1 MAGRRQQAAALGR
14 LRYTKAA
21 LLIFGLGLVLGLV
34 VVAGE
39 LPGFERVA
47 SGVMALAIASLP
59 FALVADGRGTAIVQ
73 RIRARF
79 SRRKRPKRS
88 ASRPAAVRSPASARS
103 PTRRRPPAARAPR
116 RKRR

>member
-1 MAGRRQQAAALGR
+1 M
-14 LRYTKAA
+14 RYTKAA

-47 SGVMALAIASLP
+47 SGVMALAIVSLP
-59 FALVADGRGTAIVQ
+59 VALIADGRGTTIVQ
-73 RIRARF
+73 RIRARL
-79 SRRKRPKRS
+79 SRRKRPQRGAS
-88 ASRPAAVRSPASARS
+88 RPAPASRPAAARSPA
-103 PTRRRPPAARAPR
+103 RRRPAARAPR

>member
-1 MAGRRQQAAALGR
+1 
-14 LRYTKAA
+14 LRYTKTA
-21 LLIFGLGLVLGLV
+21 LLIFGLGLMLGLV

-47 SGVMALAIASLP
+47 SGVMALAIVSLP

-79 SRRKRPKRS
+79 SRRKHAKRS
-88 ASRPAAVRSPASARS
+88 APRPASVRSPPSARA
-103 PTRRRPPAARAPR
+103 PTRPRRRPAARAPR

>member
-1 MAGRRQQAAALGR
+1 MAGRRRQAAAPGR

-21 LLIFGLGLVLGLV
+21 LLIFGLGLMLGLV

-47 SGVMALAIASLP
+47 SGVMALAIVSLP
-59 FALVADGRGTAIVQ
+59 FALLADGRGTAIVQ

-79 SRRKRPKRS
+79 SRRKRPKRG
-88 ASRPAAVRSPASARS
+88 ASRPAAARPAATR
-103 PTRRRPPAARAPR
+103 PPARRRPTPRAPR

>member
-1 MAGRRQQAAALGR
+1 MAGRPQPAAR
-14 LRYTKAA
+14 RKLRYTKAA
-21 LLIFGLGLVLGLV
+21 LLVFGLGLVLGLV

-47 SGVMALAIASLP
+47 SGVMALAIVALP
-59 FALVADGRGTAIVQ
+59 VALVADGRGAAIVR

-79 SRRKRPKRS
+79 SHRKRPQRG
-88 ASRPAAVRSPASARS
+88 ASRPAATSRPAAARSPA
-103 PTRRRPPAARAPR
+103 RRRPAARTTR

>member
-1 MAGRRQQAAALGR
+1 LGGRRQAAARGR

-21 LLIFGLGLVLGLV
+21 LLLFGLGLALGLV

-47 SGVMALAIASLP
+47 SGVMALGLVLLP

-73 RIRARF
+73 RIRARL

-88 ASRPAAVRSPASARS
+88 APRPAPARSPASVRA
-103 PTRRRPPAARAPR
+103 PARRRPAARAPR

>member
-1 MAGRRQQAAALGR
+1 MAGRQLAAARGR

-21 LLIFGLGLVLGLV
+21 LLVFGLGLVLGLV

-47 SGVMALAIASLP
+47 SGVMALAIVALP
-59 FALVADGRGTAIVQ
+59 AAVVADGRGTTIVQ
-73 RIRARF
+73 RIRAAF
-79 SRRKRPKRS
+79 TRRKRPKRN
-88 ASRPAAVRSPASARS
+88 AARPAGTSRSAGARA
-103 PTRRRPPAARAPR
+103 PPRRRPTARAPR

>member
-1 MAGRRQQAAALGR
+1 MAGHRRQSAAPGG

-34 VVAGE
+34 VVTGE

-59 FALVADGRGTAIVQ
+59 VALVADGRGTAIVQ
-73 RIRARF
+73 RIHARL

-88 ASRPAAVRSPASARS
+88 ASRSAATRSPAAARA
-103 PTRRRPPAARAPR
+103 PARRRPAAGPPR

>member
-1 MAGRRQQAAALGR
+1 M
-14 LRYTKAA
+14 RYTKAA
-21 LLIFGLGLVLGLV
+21 LLIFGLGLMLGLV

-47 SGVMALAIASLP
+47 SGVMALAIVSLP

-79 SRRKRPKRS
+79 SRRQRPKRG
-88 ASRPAAVRSPASARS
+88 AARTAAARSPASARA
-103 PTRRRPPAARAPR
+103 PARRRPAARAPR

>member
-1 MAGRRQQAAALGR
+1 MAHGR

-21 LLIFGLGLVLGLV
+21 LLVFGLGLLLGLV

-47 SGVMALAIASLP
+47 SGIMALAIVALP
-59 FALVADGRGTAIVQ
+59 VALVADGRGAAIVQ
-73 RIRARF
+73 RIRARL

-88 ASRPAAVRSPASARS
+88 AARPVPASRPAAARSPA
-103 PTRRRPPAARAPR
+103 RRRPAARTPR

>member
-1 MAGRRQQAAALGR
+1 LAGRRRQAAAPRR

-21 LLIFGLGLVLGLV
+21 LLIFGLGMMLGLV

-47 SGVMALAIASLP
+47 SGVMALSLLLLP

-73 RIRARF
+73 RIRARLA
-79 SRRKRPKRS
+79 RRKRAKRG
-88 ASRPAAVRSPASARS
+88 ASRPASIRSPASARS
-103 PTRRRPPAARAPR
+103 PARRRPSARAPR

>member
-1 MAGRRQQAAALGR
+1 MAARRQPTGRSR

-21 LLIFGLGLVLGLV
+21 LLVFGLGLVLGLV

-47 SGVMALAIASLP
+47 SGVMALAIVALP
-59 FALVADGRGTAIVQ
+59 VALVADGRGTDIVQ
-73 RIRARF
+73 RIRARL
-79 SRRKRPKRS
+79 SRRKRPQRGV
-88 ASRPAAVRSPASARS
+88 SRPAAARSPAATRAPAR
-103 PTRRRPPAARAPR
+103 RHPPAARTTR

>member
-1 MAGRRQQAAALGR
+1 

-21 LLIFGLGLVLGLV
+21 LLIFGLGLMLGLV

-47 SGVMALAIASLP
+47 SGVMALAIVSLP
-59 FALVADGRGTAIVQ
+59 FALVADGRGTAIVR

-79 SRRKRPKRS
+79 SRRKHAKRGT
-88 ASRPAAVRSPASARS
+88 SRPSAARSPAATRS
-103 PTRRRPPAARAPR
+103 PARRRPTARAPR

>member
-1 MAGRRQQAAALGR
+1 LAGRRQQAAALGR

-88 ASRPAAVRSPASARS
+88 ASRPAATRSPAAARA
-103 PTRRRPPAARAPR
+103 PARRRPAARAPR

>member
-1 MAGRRQQAAALGR
+1 MAGRRQAVARGR

-47 SGVMALAIASLP
+47 SGVMALAIVSLP
-59 FALVADGRGTAIVQ
+59 VALVVDGRGAAIVQ

-88 ASRPAAVRSPASARS
+88 AARPARAPRPVVTRAPARRRPAAR
-103 PTRRRPPAARAPR
+103 TPR

>member
-1 MAGRRQQAAALGR
+1 M
-14 LRYTKAA
+14 RYTKAA
-21 LLIFGLGLVLGLV
+21 LLIFGLGLMLGLV

-47 SGVMALAIASLP
+47 SGVMALSLVSLP
-59 FALVADGRGTAIVQ
+59 FALLADGRGTAIVQ

-79 SRRKRPKRS
+79 SGRKRPKRRV
-88 ASRPAAVRSPASARS
+88 SRPAAAARPAATR
-103 PTRRRPPAARAPR
+103 PPARRRPTPRAPR